1 MDKTRYDITKFN
13 AGCALATADRDRSRA
28 PVDPGGGTSIDLKM
42 TSPEYSVVKAHIAD
56 INRRIPATDVSS
68 YAYDL
73 FQADLICEA
82 GHDSAIAVTGIA
94 PQGKVASLTSELRS
108 HGEDQN
114 VASPV

>member
-1 MDKTRYDITKFN
+1 
-13 AGCALATADRDRSRA
+13 
-28 PVDPGGGTSIDLKM
+28 M

-82 GHDSAIAVTGIA
+82 GHDSAITITGIA
-94 PQGKVASLTSELRS
+94 PQGKVASLTSEAMGKIKTSPHLFSRLVTILES
-108 HGEDQN
+108 RDKEI
-114 VASPV
+114 ASIMRKEYGKVLTINRLHVDLPIA